1 MPFALVA
8 ALIASLGVHAAAL
21 FLPDAEPSPAA
32 EPAPLQAEI
41 VLRPRPAPSAP
52 ETLRKPVRKTPAP
65 RPAPAAVVPAP
76 DAPSAAEVS
85 AEALPQPSS
94 VGEKA
99 EEAAGEAAGDAAT
112 EGGAE
117 QVVAPLAG
125 GEEAPLL
132 SDRPQAAGELSSDTT
147 SPQLPATGEIRYAVQ
162 RGEPPVLIGSA
173 VHRWRMADGRYR
185 IVSTMETTGVAAWLR
200 AVRLDTESRGRLVAD
215 GLAPDRYLSRRT
227 DRGRERVEEADFD
240 RDAGLVRFGNGAT
253 APLPDGAQDL
263 LSFNYQL
270 GWLAR
275 TGDMAVATGRKLGTW
290 RLELLGREWL
300 ETPQRQIWTLHF
312 RASGETTTEVWLAP
326 DEHLLPVKILHIDKK
341 GERFEQVV
349 EAIVLDPPPDGAPE

>member
-1 MPFALVA
+1 MPLALVA

-21 FLPDAEPSPAA
+21 FVADTEALPAVEPM
-32 EPAPLQAEI
+32 PLSAEI

-52 ETLRKPVRKTPAP
+52 KTLRKPVRKAPENRPTPAAAAA
-65 RPAPAAVVPAP
+65 APATGVV
-76 DAPSAAEVS
+76 
-85 AEALPQPSS
+85 AEASPLPSPA
-94 VGEKA
+94 VEK
-99 EEAAGEAAGDAAT
+99 AGEATGDAPAEAAAMPAAGDGDASR
-112 EGGAE
+112 
-117 QVVAPLAG
+117 
-125 GEEAPLL
+125 L
-132 SDRPQAAGELSSDTT
+132 SADRPAAAEAAPPDIA
-147 SPQLPATGEIRYAVQ
+147 SPQLPATGEIRYAVL
-162 RGEPPVLIGSA
+162 RGDPPVLIGRA

-185 IVSTMETTGVAAWLR
+185 IASTMETAGVAAWLR
-200 AVRLDTESRGRLVAD
+200 PVRLDTESRGRLVAD
-215 GLAPDRYLSRRT
+215 GLAPERYRSRRT

-240 RDAGLVRFGNGAT
+240 RDAGLVRFGNGTT
-253 APLPDGAQDL
+253 APLPAGAQDL

-275 TGDMAVATGRKLGTW
+275 TGDLAIATGRKLGTW

>member
-21 FLPDAEPSPAA
+21 FIPDAEPSPAA
-32 EPAPLQAEI
+32 EPVPLTAEI

-52 ETLRKPVRKTPAP
+52 ETLRKPVRKAPAP
-65 RPAPAAVVPAP
+65 RPAPAAVAPVPPAATSAADVAADASP
-76 DAPSAAEVS
+76 APSAAGETTGEAV
-85 AEALPQPSS
+85 AEAT
-94 VGEKA
+94 A
-99 EEAAGEAAGDAAT
+99 EAAVAPAAGD
-112 EGGAE
+112 G
-117 QVVAPLAG
+117 
-125 GEEAPLL
+125 EAPP
-132 SDRPQAAGELSSDTT
+132 DAA
-147 SPQLPATGEIRYAVQ
+147 SPQLPATGEIRYVVQ
-162 RGEPPVLIGSA
+162 RGDPPVLIGSA

-185 IVSTMETTGVAAWLR
+185 IASTMETTGVAAWLR
-200 AVRLDTESRGRLVAD
+200 AVRLDTESSGRLVAD
-215 GLAPDRYLSRRT
+215 GLAPERYRSRRT
-227 DRGRERVEEADFD
+227 DRGRERVEQVDFD
-240 RDAGLVRFGNGAT
+240 RDAGLVRFASGAT
-253 APLPDGAQDL
+253 APLPAAGAQDL

-275 TGDMAVATGRKLGTW
+275 TGDMTIATGRKLGTW

-349 EAIVLDPPPDGAPE
+349 EAIDLDPPPDGAPE